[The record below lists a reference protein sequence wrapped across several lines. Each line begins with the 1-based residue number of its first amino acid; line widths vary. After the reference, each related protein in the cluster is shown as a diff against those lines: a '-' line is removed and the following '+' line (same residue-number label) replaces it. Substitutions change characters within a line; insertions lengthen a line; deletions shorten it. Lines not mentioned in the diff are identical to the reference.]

1 MRKTIVIIVV
11 VGMIGLL
18 NYGLRQH
25 TSATL
30 LPTAGT
36 GTAAAQ
42 TSGAASTTASATG
55 GYKDG
60 TFTGAAQYNPYG
72 TVQIGVVISGG
83 KISDVNFVQMPQG
96 AGHTNYVTSAVEPML
111 KQETLSA
118 QNANI
123 SFISGATYTS
133 QTYQASLQSALNQ
146 AAAGGSSSSNSS
158 SNTSTGTG
166 ASASTQTQSVPSG
179 LSGGG
184 DN

>member
-1 MRKTIVIIVV
+1 MRKTIVIIIV

-30 LPTAGT
+30 LPTAGAS
-36 GTAAAQ
+36 TATAP
-42 TSGAASTTASATG
+42 TSGPTGTTASAKG

-60 TFTGAAQYNPYG
+60 TFTGGAQYNPYG
-72 TVQIGVVISGG
+72 TVQIGVVITGG

-96 AGHTNYVTSAVEPML
+96 AGHTNYVTSAVEPIL

-146 AAAGGSSSSNSS
+146 AAGGSSASSGS
-158 SNTSTGTG
+158 SNTSSGTG
-166 ASASTQTQSVPSG
+166 STAPAQTQFVPGG
-179 LSGGG
+179 LPAGG
-184 DN
+184 DD